1 MNTTKNNN
9 KKQQQKTTLNH
20 PEDHIYSR
28 LLCLETK
35 K

>member
-1 MNTTKNNN
+1 MKTT

-20 PEDHIYSR
+20 PEDHIYLYSR